1 MKEWEE
7 WLVLLLFFIGI
18 LNIGGFIMNI
28 RLMYED
34 NDSTIIYQIWTN
46 DMNLF
51 GKILLTLICLI
62 FFPIWTILEGLF
74 RLLKWLCYV
83 GKEQY

>member
-1 MKEWEE
+1 MNK
-7 WLVLLLFFIGI
+7 WLVILLFFIGMF
-18 LNIGGFIMNI
+18 NIWGFIMNI

-34 NDSTIIYQIWTN
+34 NDSTILYQVWTN

-51 GKILLTLICLI
+51 GKMLLTLICLI
-62 FFPIWTILEGLF
+62 FFPVWMILEGLF

-83 GKEQY
+83 GKEVE

>member
-1 MKEWEE
+1 MNY
-7 WLVLLLFFIGI
+7 WLILLFFFIGI
-18 LNIGGFIMNI
+18 FNVCGIIMNI

-34 NDSTIIYQIWTN
+34 NDSTILCQIWDN

-51 GKILLTLICLI
+51 GRLLLTFICLI
-62 FFPIWTILEGLF
+62 LFPVWTILEALI

-83 GKEQY
+83 GKEKY

>member
-1 MKEWEE
+1 MKEW
-7 WLVLLLFFIGI
+7 LVVLLFFIGI
-18 LNIGGFIMNI
+18 FNICGFIMNI

-34 NDSTIIYQIWTN
+34 NDSTILYQIWTN

-62 FFPIWTILEGLF
+62 FFPIWAIIEGLF

-83 GKEQY
+83 GKEID